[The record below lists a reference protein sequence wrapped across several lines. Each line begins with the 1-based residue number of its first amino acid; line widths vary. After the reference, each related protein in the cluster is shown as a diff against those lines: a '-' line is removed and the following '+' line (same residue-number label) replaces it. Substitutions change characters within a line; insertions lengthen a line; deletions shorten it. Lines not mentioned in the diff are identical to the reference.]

1 MPSSRPQRL
10 KCSCSSLPTPSR
22 AKKGFIVSIW
32 HSPHTFGCPFY
43 FHEEKSIFERRLKFN
58 NRLFGTSVHF
68 CLKSIRKAGGYTIF
82 PSLTFCPIVDEYESP
97 AFQLV
102 YEAYTSHCW
111 DNESTPPD
119 LIRNLINQLRTAYA
133 EGSASPRDITPS
145 GENILYVSEEIK
157 GVEERSIALT
167 NTIGN
172 SIVTGLSSRGDDAR
186 FP

>member
-22 AKKGFIVSIW
+22 ARKGFIVSIW

-43 FHEEKSIFERRLKFN
+43 FHEEKSIFEKRFKLN
-58 NRLFGTSVHF
+58 NLLFGTSVRF
-68 CLKSIRKAGGYTIF
+68 CLKSIRKAGVYTIF
-82 PSLTFCPIVDEYESP
+82 PSLTFCPIVDEKKSP

-102 YEAYTSHCW
+102 YKARLKILKQKDTQS
-111 DNESTPPD
+111 DS
-119 LIRNLINQLRTAYA
+119 IRNLINQLRSVYA

-145 GENILYVSEEIK
+145 GENIVYVSGEIQR
-157 GVEERSIALT
+157 VEDSSIALT
-167 NTIGN
+167 NTIDS
-172 SIVTGLSSRGDDAR
+172 SIITALSSRGDDAR